1 MAKQRT
7 YVDTG
12 VLLAAFRGTH
22 SLSEKA
28 LAILDDEEREFIISG
43 FLKLE
48 TLPKPIFYRRRDEV
62 EFMETFFGAAVS
74 EVEASAQVIA
84 SAIRLAGA
92 HDIAP
97 MDLLHVAAAI
107 CGGASEFVTTEKP
120 DKPLFRVSGIKVI
133 SIANDSSS
141 ASRPGQQ

>member
-1 MAKQRT
+1 MAKRRT

-28 LAILDDEEREFIISG
+28 LAILDDEEREFVISG

-48 TLPKPIFYRRRDEV
+48 ALPKPTFYRRRDEI
-62 EFMETFFGAAVS
+62 EFMEIFCRAAAS
-74 EVEASAQVIA
+74 EVDVSAQLVA
-84 SAIRLAGA
+84 DAIRLAGA

-97 MDLLHVAAAI
+97 MDALHVAAALR
-107 CGGASEFVTTEKP
+107 GGAFEFVTTEKSN
-120 DKPLFRVSGIKVI
+120 KPLFRVNGIKI
-133 SIANDSSS
+133 ITIADEPAS
-141 ASRPGQQ
+141 ADRPAQ